1 MTAQDRV
8 YFSLAANHDPFSG
21 NISTNHSCKTGGNL
35 FHLSIILH
43 VNTPANSLRQDF
55 GFEKREV

>member
-43 VNTPANSLRQDF
+43 MNTLAILTSTRLWF
-55 GFEKREV
+55 